1 MKCLTALA
9 ALSLALA
16 GSVFAQ
22 TTPPSTPAA
31 LNTPRVDKR
40 EAKQQARIDQ
50 GVASGQLTQKET
62 TRLENG
68 QARVNQAETNAKADG
83 KVTRKERKH
92 LDHMQDKQS
101 RHIKRQKHDKQMI
114 KPAG

>member
-1 MKCLTALA
+1 MKFHTLIA
-9 ALSLALA
+9 ALSLSLA
-16 GSVFAQ
+16 GAVFAQ
-22 TTPPSTPAA
+22 TTTQAT
-31 LNTPRVDKR
+31 TPRVDQR

-50 GVASGQLTQKET
+50 GVASGQLNQKEAA
-62 TRLENG
+62 RLENG
-68 QARVNQAETNAKADG
+68 QARVNQAEANAKADG

-101 RHIKRQKHDKQMI
+101 RHIKRQKHDKQMA

>member
-1 MKCLTALA
+1 MENTMKFHTLVA

-22 TTPPSTPAA
+22 TTTQA
-31 LNTPRVDKR
+31 TMPRVDKR
-40 EAKQQARIDQ
+40 EANQQQRIDK
-50 GVASGQLTQKET
+50 GVASGQLNQKEA

-68 QARVNQAETNAKADG
+68 QARVNQAEANAKADG
-83 KVTRKERKH
+83 KVTRREKKH

-101 RHIKRQKHDKQMI
+101 RKIKRQKHDQQK
-114 KPAG
+114 AG

>member
-1 MKCLTALA
+1 MMKIRTVLTAL
-9 ALSLALA
+9 SIALA

-22 TTPPSTPAA
+22 TTAPTSPSM
-31 LNTPRVDKR
+31 PRVDKR

-50 GVASGQLTQKET
+50 GVASGQLNQKEA

-68 QARVNQAETNAKADG
+68 QARVNQAEANAKADG
-83 KVTRKERKH
+83 KVTRRERKH

-101 RHIKRQKHDKQMI
+101 RKVYRQKHDQQK
-114 KPAG
+114 AG

>member
-1 MKCLTALA
+1 MKIRTVLTAL
-9 ALSLALA
+9 SIALA

-22 TTPPSTPAA
+22 TTAPAA
-31 LNTPRVDKR
+31 PTSPTMPRVDKR

-50 GVASGQLTQKET
+50 GVASGQLNQKEA

-68 QARVNQAETNAKADG
+68 QARVNQAEANAKADG
-83 KVTRKERKH
+83 KVTRREKKH

-101 RHIKRQKHDKQMI
+101 RKVYRQKHDQQKT
-114 KPAG
+114 G

>member
-1 MKCLTALA
+1 MKFHTTLA

-22 TTPPSTPAA
+22 TTTPAA
-31 LNTPRVDKR
+31 PAAPTTPRVDKR

-50 GVASGQLTQKET
+50 GVASGQLNQKET

-68 QARVNQAETNAKADG
+68 QARVNQAEASAKADG
-83 KVTRKERKH
+83 QVTRKERKH
-92 LDHMQDKQS
+92 LEHMQDKQS
-101 RHIKRQKHDKQMI
+101 RHIKHQKNDKQMV

>member
-1 MKCLTALA
+1 MEITMKFHTAIA

-22 TTPPSTPAA
+22 TTAPTAPI
-31 LNTPRVDKR
+31 TPRVDKR

-50 GVASGQLTQKET
+50 GVASGELNQKEAA
-62 TRLENG
+62 RLENG
-68 QARVNQAETNAKADG
+68 QARVNQAEANAKADG
-83 KVTRKERKH
+83 KVTRREKYK

-101 RHIKRQKHDKQMI
+101 RHIKRQKHDQQK
-114 KPAG
+114 AG